1 MQPFSTLLKDIPFF
15 VKTLKNFCMANT
27 TVATPV
33 FFDEVFQ
40 KLILRKEYGVI
51 IGLKKFALAA
61 AAALAHENRF

>member
-1 MQPFSTLLKDIPFF
+1 
-15 VKTLKNFCMANT
+15 MANT